1 MKEGIW
7 IEMSIKKTKEKKKNK
22 QELDC
27 KFIRINPDEKN
38 FDSGKYL
45 NEIKSYIT
53 KPTIELTKKD
63 LKIDRKRD

>member
-1 MKEGIW
+1 
-7 IEMSIKKTKEKKKNK
+7 MSIKKTKEKKNK
-22 QELDC
+22 QELDY